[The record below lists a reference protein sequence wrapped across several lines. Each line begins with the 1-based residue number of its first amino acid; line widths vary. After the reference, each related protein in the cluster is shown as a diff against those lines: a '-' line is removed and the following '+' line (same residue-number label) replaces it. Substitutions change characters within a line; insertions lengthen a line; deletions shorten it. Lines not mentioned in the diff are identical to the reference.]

1 MAALAPGP
9 VPTFGVGG
17 GPAVV
22 MGGEGDHV
30 PGACM
35 DGKARPLAHWAK
47 ARKEIAGVPGQR
59 VVLPEGLGESK
70 PMPLPHIGL
79 PEDSTPG

>member
-1 MAALAPGP
+1 
-9 VPTFGVGG
+9 
-17 GPAVV
+17 

-47 ARKEIAGVPGQR
+47 PK
-59 VVLPEGLGESK
+59 LL
-70 PMPLPHIGL
+70 
-79 PEDSTPG
+79 